1 MKKEMTKTN
10 FVKYLRE
17 FVGRTKYAKGGH
29 CERLTI
35 STLNTLA
42 KRYPEW
48 YYNRKCKVK
57 GFEDLSNY
65 EYLARFVDKGWF
77 IADCCG
83 LIKGVRAG
91 YRADGTVG
99 KMTSEIDQ
107 TIKQMADSLEDK
119 RKDYTEAEQGEMVY
133 FSDYSHVMTVSERDK
148 LDIESSPSLDGAK
161 ETSLF
166 YQPKSRVG
174 GAGKLP
180 WVDYDE
186 IPKLTEDGLWGK
198 KTTSRAQEYFGTTI
212 DGEVWRQLRKYRE
225 KNRGLCS
232 GWKWTGKASDNGSE
246 LIRAMQKWLGR
257 SQTGHLDDDFV
268 KALQLK
274 LGVSPDGVLD
284 SPSVTIRKFQKF
296 LNESER
302 VMAK

>member
-1 MKKEMTKTN
+1 MKKEMTKAN
-10 FVKYLRE
+10 FVRYLRE

-35 STLNTLA
+35 STLNA
-42 KRYPEW
+42 KAERYPDW
-48 YYNRKCKVK
+48 YYRKKCKVS

-83 LIKGVRAG
+83 LIKGIRAG

-107 TIKQMADSLEDK
+107 TIKDMVDSLEDK
-119 RKDYTEAEQGEMVY
+119 RKDYTQAEQGEMVY

-180 WVDYDE
+180 WIDYDE
-186 IPKLTEDGLWGK
+186 VPKLTEDGLWGK
-198 KTTSRAQEYFGTTI
+198 KTTLRAQEYFGTQM
-212 DGEVWRQLRKYRE
+212 DGEVWRQLKKYRDA
-225 KNRGLCS
+225 NRGLCS
-232 GWKWTGKASDNGSE
+232 GWKWTGKDTDNGSA
-246 LIRAMQKWLGR
+246 LIRAMQSWLGI
-257 SQTGHLDDDFV
+257 QVTGHLTDAFV
-268 KALQLK
+268 VALQRK
-274 LGVSPDGVLD
+274 MGTSTDGCLS
-284 SPSVTIRKFQKF
+284 SPSPTIRKFQKF

-302 VMAK
+302 VMTK